1 MIFEVGKC
9 YEHATG
15 QKIRILCEVDTHF
28 YGHGLMAETDEAKYY
43 VVGIGEDYAVN
54 WKECKDFAR
63 RDVERENVLYVC
75 NGQACENCHSDVC
88 HHTSNIAYAKNFEKD
103 EYGHYVEKLFK
114 KDEEI
119 SE

>member
-54 WKECKDFAR
+54 WKECEDFAR
-63 RDVERENVLYVC
+63 RDVERENVKAVDYIY
-75 NGQACENCHSDVC
+75 EKKE
-88 HHTSNIAYAKNFEKD
+88 KND
-103 EYGHYVEKLFK
+103 EQNNKN
-114 KDEEI
+114 
-119 SE
+119 